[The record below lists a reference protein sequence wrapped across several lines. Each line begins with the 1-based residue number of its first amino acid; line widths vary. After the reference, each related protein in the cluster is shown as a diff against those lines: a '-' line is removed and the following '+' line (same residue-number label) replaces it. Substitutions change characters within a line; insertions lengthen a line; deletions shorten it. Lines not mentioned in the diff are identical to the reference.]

1 MKKFIFGIIAI
12 VMAVAVWMSLG
23 KKDGASD
30 DEPVQRAIEHK
41 IDTAS
46 LRKIANMVWRLV
58 MENAVDVRDSSALNQ
73 WQEQCGKAMIAY
85 YDSLHP
91 NKDLKDY
98 RKMEAVIDDM
108 EKLIPEGITTID
120 MINNGLMDYCMQMF
134 RKTAY
139 SAQVQQTDSYFVREL
154 QAWSVLEDHLIKFC
168 MGAAESTWAGGSAC
182 SLMMGAARNAVLRAR
197 VRDLI
202 RILQL
207 EGGSDAASEAMV
219 NSKKEELKRAI
230 AKAPIKAPDKLFD
243 AMDQWMASR
252 ERYNGCT
259 AAAFDDIAEA
269 VWYSFSSEGK
279 QEDEEELEEEDNIKS
294 LNTIRFQN
302 FKERDWVNNGYIRE
316 LRSFIDEYCQGKIEP
331 DTTLIQSINVKE
343 LRGKFA
349 IGHVEPFMGGGLFLQ
364 IMFVDHPQDIY
375 SAWVYSFVD
384 EGREVVTGY
393 ECRMF
398 RKEEGKSSFH
408 TKQELI
414 DKVVSNPNH
423 KLW

>member
-91 NKDLKDY
+91 NEDLKDY
-98 RKMEAVIDDM
+98 KKMEAVIDDM

-139 SAQVQQTDSYFVREL
+139 SAQVQQTDSNFVREL
-154 QAWSVLEDHLIKFC
+154 QAWSVLEGHLIKFC

-219 NSKKEELKRAI
+219 NSKKEEVKKAI
-230 AKAPIKAPDKLFD
+230 AKAPIKAPDGLFD

-259 AAAFDDIAEA
+259 AVAFDDMAEA

-279 QEDEEELEEEDNIKS
+279 QEDEEELEEEEEEGSKS
-294 LNTIRFQN
+294 LNDIRFEN
-302 FKERDWVNNGYIRE
+302 FKDKDWIDNEYIRE
-316 LRSFIDEYCQGKIEP
+316 LRRHIDRFLQGK
-331 DTTLIQSINVKE
+331 VKDE
-343 LRGKFA
+343 DLEVYRDEIKGKF
-349 IGHVEPFMGGGLFLQ
+349 IIWNVQPFLGGGLFIQ
-364 IMFVDHPQDIY
+364 IVFVDHPQDVY
-375 SAWVYSFVD
+375 SAWVYSDVD
-384 EGREVVTGY
+384 SEKEKVTGY
-393 ECRMF
+393 GFRYL
-398 RKEEGKSSFH
+398 RKEEEKSGYNSKSEILKEMGKSP
-408 TKQELI
+408 EY
-414 DKVVSNPNH
+414 